1 MSKLRDAA
9 QQALEALE
17 WADNAM
23 YEGTPIQVNTQKA
36 ITALRAALAEQPAEQ
51 ESVACWNALQDFST
65 DAPAPRSHLL
75 KAEDDQ
81 IAMLTTQRDEL
92 LEALKKTAEHIE
104 AMIIEHKPLR
114 FKQHCWQQARNAR
127 AAIAKAEGGAA

>member
-1 MSKLRDAA
+1 MSAEHIQGR
-9 QQALEALE
+9 LEYGEDCDSE
-17 WADNAM
+17 WWIARVGSTEQIAYTVPVRPGVARANARR
-23 YEGTPIQVNTQKA
+23 
-36 ITALRAALAEQPAEQ
+36 L
-51 ESVACWNALQDFST
+51 VACWNALQDFST
-65 DAPAPRSHLL
+65 EALEHRSHLL

-104 AMIIEHKPLR
+104 AMMAHIKPLR

>member
-1 MSKLRDAA
+1 MTDIYKAA
-9 QQALEALE
+9 QQALDALVQIHP
-17 WADNAM
+17 ANM
-23 YEGTPIQVNTQKA
+23 TPMAEEVWNKA
-36 ITALRAALAEQPAEQ
+36 IVMLGAALAEQPAEQ

-81 IAMLTTQRDEL
+81 ITMLTTQRDEL
-92 LEALKKTAEHIE
+92 LEALKKAAEHIE

-114 FKQHCWQQARNAR
+114 LKQHCWQQVRNAR
-127 AAIAKAEGGAA
+127 AAIAKVEGGAA

>member
-1 MSKLRDAA
+1 MSAQHTPGRVKVQHPDAGECGWEVA
-9 QQALEALE
+9 FEPGLERLC
-17 WADNAM
+17 ADITEANARR
-23 YEGTPIQVNTQKA
+23 
-36 ITALRAALAEQPAEQ
+36 L
-51 ESVACWNALQDFST
+51 VACWNALQDFST
-65 DAPAPRSHLL
+65 EALEHRSHLL